1 MRPYK
6 HQSSHAA
13 RFLNQATN
21 SYKLQLAALNSL
33 LPERH
38 AQRQLDSRFPKDA
51 SRELSIDSLKVTNL
65 RQESKRTAHS
75 DRRATRVPALAFELV
90 GLERAFLP
98 PPAVTPRSY
107 PRLAA
112 DAGPPAYRAR
122 PAHGAHS
129 VGSVYTPNKTLLSHP
144 TGDMAP
150 LLETSVPSF
159 PKTLCSQDDCSHY
172 PERLDLDR
180 RGLERCPLVEGGERL
195 RLLNLQHNLISQIRN
210 LSHLRCLVILDMYD
224 NRVAEMSGISALSSL
239 RVLLLGNN
247 RIKKICSLDNL
258 MNLDVLDLH
267 GNQIT
272 LIENVSHLS
281 ELRVLNLAGN
291 YISRVENL
299 QGLDTLTELNLRRNC
314 ISSVTELDRLP
325 SLQRLFLSCNRI
337 ASFDDLACLSR
348 SSSLAELALDGNPVT
363 QEACYKQT
371 ALRCL
376 LHLRQLDMKRVT
388 DEDRRL
394 ACFLARKD
402 EERKRESL
410 RLAVQKMKGRDGET
424 GNCSLLGSVS
434 VRHTEYDLAVTK
446 SPAEEGCCCY
456 SYRSATVKT
465 ASGKQEEKRR
475 LAVQN
480 AARNW
485 EDLKAGT
492 REVCP
497 EKASSA
503 QDCDLRHLQ
512 ELRSLETSGGTTQS
526 LSLSDRHLAE
536 LSGDTLRLFGLGA
549 LDALDRSW
557 AAQSPDSITTIA
569 FRYIPFNAIV
579 PMLPR
584 VRVRFPNLSHL
595 IFLETDI
602 SRFPQL
608 GALAKLRRLNQLTI
622 HPEGNPV
629 LRLMLWRSFLIYR
642 LHHLNLQKVNSREV
656 TMEDKVSAERLFG
669 TLGHVAATE
678 TPRFCL
684 LLLLGEPRKHQLQL
698 LLEGRGQRA
707 GLRPELHEASKLLGE
722 SLGKTLLSYPCLDSP
737 VEGTEEGAVESGE
750 KTAIARQYLRELVH
764 RVSETSLKGD
774 SLQRLWPSL
783 LREMVQDCVIKMK
796 NLPAYQQACLS
807 RLSHGQ

>member
-6 HQSSHAA
+6 RQSSHTA
-13 RFLNQATN
+13 RILNQATN

-38 AQRQLDSRFPKDA
+38 VQRQLDSRFPKDA
-51 SRELSIDSLKVTNL
+51 SRDLSIDSLKVTNL
-65 RQESKRTAHS
+65 RQESRRPAPC
-75 DRRATRVPALAFELV
+75 DRRGTRAPALAFESV

-107 PRLAA
+107 PRLTA
-112 DAGPPAYRAR
+112 DAVPPAYRAR
-122 PAHGAHS
+122 PAHGAHG
-129 VGSVYTPNKTLLSHP
+129 VGSVYAPSNTLP
-144 TGDMAP
+144 TGDVAP
-150 LLETSVPSF
+150 FLETSVPSF
-159 PKTLCSQDDCSHY
+159 PKSLCSQDDCAHY

-180 RGLERCPLVEGGERL
+180 RGLEKCPLVEGGERL
-195 RLLNLQHNLISQIRN
+195 RLLNLQHNLIYQIRN
-210 LSHLRCLVILDMYD
+210 LSHLRCLMILDMYD
-224 NRVAEMSGISALSSL
+224 NRVAEMSGISGLTSL
-239 RVLLLGNN
+239 RVLLLGSN
-247 RIKKICSLDNL
+247 RIKRICSLDNL

-291 YISRVENL
+291 YISRVDNL
-299 QGLDTLTELNLRRNC
+299 QGLDALTELNLRRNC

-348 SSSLAELALDGNPVT
+348 SSTLAELALDGNPVT
-363 QEACYKQT
+363 QETCYKQT

-410 RLAVQKMKGRDGET
+410 RLAVQK
-424 GNCSLLGSVS
+424 
-434 VRHTEYDLAVTK
+434 
-446 SPAEEGCCCY
+446 
-456 SYRSATVKT
+456 
-465 ASGKQEEKRR
+465 EKRR

-480 AARNW
+480 AAQYW

-503 QDCDLRHLQ
+503 QGDDLCHLQ

-549 LDALDRSW
+549 LEALDRSW
-557 AAQSPDSITTIA
+557 GAQSPETITTIA

-584 VRVRFPNLSHL
+584 VRVKFPNLSHL

-608 GALAKLRRLNQLTI
+608 AALAKLRSLNQLTI

-629 LRLMLWRSFLIYR
+629 LGLMLWRSFLIYR

-684 LLLLGEPRKHQLQL
+684 LLLLEQPRKHQLQL
-698 LLEGRGQRA
+698 LLEGRSQRA
-707 GLRPELHEASKLLGE
+707 GLRPEELCETSKLLGD
-722 SLGKTLLSYPCLDSP
+722 SLGKTLLSYPCQYSP

-750 KTAIARQYLRELVH
+750 KTVIARQYLRELVH
-764 RVSETSLKGD
+764 RVSETSLKGH

-796 NLPAYQQACLS
+796 DLPAYQQACLS

>member
-1 MRPYK
+1 MTHHPPSPPRKLYSNCLDGSSALPYVTAESMPQLSFCK
-6 HQSSHAA
+6 IV
-13 RFLNQATN
+13 
-21 SYKLQLAALNSL
+21 YKGENLIHSR
-33 LPERH
+33 LPGELPR
-38 AQRQLDSRFPKDA
+38 RYLKSGTIQLDSRFPKDA

-410 RLAVQKMKGRDGET
+410 RLAVQK
-424 GNCSLLGSVS
+424 
-434 VRHTEYDLAVTK
+434 
-446 SPAEEGCCCY
+446 
-456 SYRSATVKT
+456 
-465 ASGKQEEKRR
+465 EKRR

>member
-410 RLAVQKMKGRDGET
+410 RLAVQK
-424 GNCSLLGSVS
+424 
-434 VRHTEYDLAVTK
+434 
-446 SPAEEGCCCY
+446 
-456 SYRSATVKT
+456 
-465 ASGKQEEKRR
+465 EKRR

>member
-1 MRPYK
+1 MSSPHAKAAHPPPADTEPQQHQCVVNVLPPAPFLITQMRL
-6 HQSSHAA
+6 Q
-13 RFLNQATN
+13 TN

-410 RLAVQKMKGRDGET
+410 RLAVQK
-424 GNCSLLGSVS
+424 
-434 VRHTEYDLAVTK
+434 
-446 SPAEEGCCCY
+446 
-456 SYRSATVKT
+456 
-465 ASGKQEEKRR
+465 EKRR